1 VNEYIKQFSIGEI
14 KKADIKIN
22 DVIRTIQDLKFK
34 TAVEGQRDK
43 RKSKLTGIE
52 QQELGR
58 SRSPLA
64 SILGFFPWIILS
76 LAPLASLA
84 IDFLFKS
91 LKRLYARIL
100 KPLKK
105 KINPLEDDNSNSQFL
120 FSIKNIIPSVFYNLC
135 IAWDW
140 INIRYKLF
148 LKINLKQ

>member
-1 VNEYIKQFSIGEI
+1 EEIKNKMVEHHQKFGADGGCPENDQKTFKEWLTAFVEEKEISTPAVKEYIKQFSIGEI

-84 IDFLFKS
+84 IDF
-91 LKRLYARIL
+91 
-100 KPLKK
+100 
-105 KINPLEDDNSNSQFL
+105 
-120 FSIKNIIPSVFYNLC
+120 
-135 IAWDW
+135 
-140 INIRYKLF
+140 
-148 LKINLKQ
+148 